1 MSIFSYFQV
10 DHLLVKQ
17 KVELLET
24 FLGFEGKNKY
34 KILNSAG
41 QEIFKGN
48 EIQKI
53 FFSSNCNVQF
63 QISCFNKFSLYFL
76 TAKEDNDC
84 CTRNCLGANRP
95 FDMEITEPH
104 GSENEIIHL
113 YRPFRCTS
121 CLFPCYLQQMEVYS
135 PPGTLVGSVEQEW

>member
-41 QEIFKGN
+41 QEIFKGKFKN
-48 EIQKI
+48 TYFSRQIAIRNSRFRVLTSFRFI
-53 FFSSNCNVQF
+53 F
-63 QISCFNKFSLYFL
+63 

-113 YRPFRCTS
+113 YRPLRCTS
-121 CLFPCYLQQMEVYS
+121 CLCPCFLQQMEVYS